1 MSILNFTVEE
11 INLIDIYCKPN
22 PPRRTATKT
31 ETITRI
37 AESYNSM
44 DDCMKEI
51 AMTAAMKLSYLSD
64 EEFDKTVF
72 TPAD

>member
-22 PPRRTATKT
+22 TPRRTATKT
-31 ETITRI
+31 EIISRI
-37 AESYNSM
+37 ADAYNFM

-51 AMTAAMKLSYLSD
+51 AKTAAMKLSYLSD

-72 TPAD
+72 TPAQ